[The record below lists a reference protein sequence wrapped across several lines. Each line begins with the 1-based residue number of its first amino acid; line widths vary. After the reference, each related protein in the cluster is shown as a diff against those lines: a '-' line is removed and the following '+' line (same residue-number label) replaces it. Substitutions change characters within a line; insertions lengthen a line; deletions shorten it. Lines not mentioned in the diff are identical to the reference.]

1 VNSLISTTL
10 PESSLKIDAIVND
23 VTRIACKMF
32 KGGGDGEL
40 LKTVVGNVGAMLF
53 KKEEGKRKQ
62 EEEGGV
68 KEEGKKSGVIENAPA
83 YIPDP
88 QVAIPMGDNTS
99 TSTALA
105 VIP

>member
-40 LKTVVGNVGAMLF
+40 LKAVVGNVGAMLF
-53 KKEEGKRKQ
+53 KK
-62 EEEGGV
+62 EEGGV